1 MCLQPQTSP
10 PKHGQIG
17 HVGDVLKLS
26 GPTDFKSQV
35 LKIDQ
40 QLLE

>member
-1 MCLQPQTSP
+1 MCLQPQISP
-10 PKHGQIG
+10 PKHDQIG
-17 HVGDVLKLS
+17 HVGGVLKFS
-26 GPTDFKSQV
+26 GPADFKSQV